1 MTHTELK
8 GIYHEL
14 AFWQQFVKTDRFL
27 SGWVKKIQTPELH
40 QEVADFILSVPHETV
55 LDVGS
60 GVVSILNGLVN
71 VRAVDPLGDLYRLV
85 FDYERH
91 KLAPPMAFPAEELP
105 FKNEYDIV
113 HISNAL
119 DHTQDPK
126 KAFWTLYKAVKLG
139 GYLII
144 QGFENE
150 ATHENWQGF
159 HQNDIYVEETW
170 DDIKDYILRLQQ
182 NDGLIQTISESPYK
196 VIQKT
201 IGDKRWF
208 IWIVKKEI

>member
-1 MTHTELK
+1 MTTTELH

-14 AFWQQFVKTDRFL
+14 AFWQQFVKTERFL
-27 SGWVKKIQTPELH
+27 NGWVKKIKTPELH
-40 QEVADFILSVPHETV
+40 DEVAQFILSVRNDTV

-71 VRAVDPLGDLYRLV
+71 VRAVDPLGDLYRLI

-91 KLAPPMAFPAEELP
+91 KVHPPMAFPAEELP

-113 HISNAL
+113 HISNAI
-119 DHTQDPK
+119 DHTQNPY
-126 KAFWTLYKAVKLG
+126 KAYNSLFKAVKPG

-159 HQNDIYVEETW
+159 HQNDIFVEEIW
-170 DDIKDYILRLQQ
+170 DDRKDYLLRLKRE
-182 NDGLIQTISESPYK
+182 DELIETISECPYK
-196 VIQKT
+196 LIQKT

-208 IWIVKKEI
+208 IWIVKK

>member
-1 MTHTELK
+1 MTHTELH

-27 SGWVKKIQTPELH
+27 SGWVKKVKTPELH
-40 QEVADFILSVPHETV
+40 QEVADFILSVPHNTV

-60 GVVSILNGLVN
+60 GVVSILNGLVE

-85 FDYERH
+85 FDYDRH
-91 KLAPPMAFPAEELP
+91 KVAPPMAYPAEELP

-113 HISNAL
+113 HISNAI
-119 DHTQDPK
+119 DHTQDPL
-126 KAFWTLYKAVKLG
+126 KAFSSLYKAVKPG

-159 HQNDIYVEETW
+159 HQHDIYCDENS
-170 DDIKDYILRLQQ
+170 IKIRYKENTYTTIDE
-182 NDGLIQTISESPYK
+182 NPDKLIRKQL
-196 VIQKT
+196 
-201 IGDKRWF
+201 GDKTWF
-208 IWIVKKEI
+208 IYIVQKPNL